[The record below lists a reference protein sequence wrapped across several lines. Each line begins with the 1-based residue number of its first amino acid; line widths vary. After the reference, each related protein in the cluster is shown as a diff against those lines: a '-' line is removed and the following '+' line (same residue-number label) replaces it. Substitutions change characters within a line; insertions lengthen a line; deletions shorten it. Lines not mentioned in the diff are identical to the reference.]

1 MESNKKIQIWQWT
14 CSKCQNV
21 NANANANANNF
32 CNSCGTFND
41 SFFISSLL
49 YLVVLVTVSIFLIPW
64 IWELIS
70 NAYSFIDWI
79 KIILVVIIIMFPLI
93 FLIVGV
99 INFFSE
105 LFLSMELRQNPDKM
119 KHSSI
124 LIRKEYLAT
133 LTNQEKIIE
142 IAKND
147 SSFEI
152 RIEAIKKIES
162 IETAKE
168 FCINDLDS
176 RVRKECFDYIVNK
189 TNMDYIFIHKILLND
204 KDKEVRIKALLKTED
219 QDILIEVAQ
228 NDNDDDIEKI
238 ALEKIKDLSIVK
250 SIKAKK
256 PQKTMKILTD
266 NLELETPLNELKKQL
281 QTAFPFKSEDW
292 FKDAYLLLLKKIESL
307 RNSTQ
312 KVEIALTVIE
322 KFGTLNKSE
331 DIEDVYYVIITD
343 NQWLYN
349 QYIDKNPNFV
359 KLVLNDSKDILRRL
373 YTGLNHNIFKKY

>member
-14 CSKCQNV
+14 CSKCQNI
-21 NANANANANNF
+21 NAKANNF
-32 CNSCGTFND
+32 CISCGTFND

-49 YLVVLVTVSIFLIPW
+49 YLIVLVVISIFLIPW

-70 NAYSFIDWI
+70 TAYSFVDWI
-79 KIILVVIIIMFPLI
+79 KIILAVIIIIFPLI

-105 LFLSMELRQNPDKM
+105 LFLSMELRQSPNKM

-124 LIRKEYLAT
+124 AIRKEYLAT
-133 LTNQEKIIE
+133 LTDQEKIIE

-147 SSFEI
+147 LSFEI
-152 RIEAIKKIES
+152 RIEAIKKTES
-162 IETAKE
+162 TETAKE
-168 FCINDLDS
+168 LCINDLDS

-189 TNMDYIFIHKILLND
+189 INTDYIFIHRILLND
-204 KDKEVRIKALLKTED
+204 KDKEVRIKALLKTDD
-219 QDILIEVAQ
+219 QDVLIEVAQ
-228 NDNDDDIEKI
+228 NDSDNDIEKI

-256 PQKTMKILTD
+256 PQKIMKILTD
-266 NLELETPLNELKKQL
+266 NLEIETSLNDLKKQL

-292 FKDAYLLLLKKIESL
+292 FKDAYIGLLRKIESL
-307 RNSTQ
+307 RNCTQ
-312 KVEIALTVIE
+312 KVEIALSVIE

-331 DIEDVYYVIITD
+331 DIEDIYYVIITD

-373 YTGLNHNIFKKY
+373 YTGLNHNIFRKY